1 VEDSY
6 SLGGRF
12 GVPLRSGA
20 VLTLGLSY
28 AYTGPQQTHPGGTTI
43 PCFTSTGAPNLLA
56 FGLLDSRYE
65 LPDYSLVNARV
76 RFTSAGGNWNL
87 TVFGNNLTDEVYGNF
102 ATRFGGAFWDTPV
115 GVGPVAAPE
124 RSALGITR
132 GRPREYGVTFQYNFG
147 EAGR

>member
-1 VEDSY
+1 
-6 SLGGRF
+6 
-12 GVPLRSGA
+12 
-20 VLTLGLSY
+20 
-28 AYTGPQQTHPGGTTI
+28 
-43 PCFTSTGAPNLLA
+43 
-56 FGLLDSRYE
+56 
-65 LPDYSLVNARV
+65 VNARV